1 MLAGIVLIYNLIK
14 NTYLDINEKLKTK
27 KNYERYLYK
36 IMRS

>member
-27 KNYERYLYK
+27 KNCERYLYK